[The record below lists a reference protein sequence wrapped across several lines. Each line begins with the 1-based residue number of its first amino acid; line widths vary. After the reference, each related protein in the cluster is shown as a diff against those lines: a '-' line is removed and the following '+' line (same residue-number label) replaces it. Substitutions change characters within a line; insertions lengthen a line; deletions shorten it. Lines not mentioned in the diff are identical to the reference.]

1 MHPGSMNIFSGI
13 QVIGFPLPLVQNQYM
28 FARKGDI
35 MKIDLDDV
43 AYVGETSVTIRQS
56 RRRITI
62 PKEIIDRLDIKDG
75 DKIRWVLFNDGR
87 LCISSIQEAFKP
99 YIHDPAD

>member
-1 MHPGSMNIFSGI
+1 
-13 QVIGFPLPLVQNQYM
+13 
-28 FARKGDI
+28 

-62 PKEIIDRLDIKDG
+62 PKEIIDRLHIKDG

-99 YIHDPAD
+99 YIHDPVD

>member
-1 MHPGSMNIFSGI
+1 
-13 QVIGFPLPLVQNQYM
+13 
-28 FARKGDI
+28 

-87 LCISSIQEAFKP
+87 LCISSI
-99 YIHDPAD
+99 

>member
-1 MHPGSMNIFSGI
+1 MNIFSGI
-13 QVIGFPLPLVQNQYM
+13 QVIVFPLPLVQNQYM
-28 FARKGDI
+28 FARKGDV
-35 MKIDLDDV
+35 MKINLDDV

-99 YIHDPAD
+99 YVHDPVD